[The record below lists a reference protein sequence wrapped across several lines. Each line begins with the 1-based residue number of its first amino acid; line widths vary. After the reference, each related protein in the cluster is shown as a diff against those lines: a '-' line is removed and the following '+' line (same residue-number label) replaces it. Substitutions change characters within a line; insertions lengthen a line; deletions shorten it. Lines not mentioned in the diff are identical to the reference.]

1 MQHRKSEVA
10 ALARVHISHVHPITA
25 DSAYRLYSERIDN
38 ETLAV
43 ICAGLSEEKEMC
55 FYWQVGDDAYLD
67 DATFGD
73 VVKFD
78 DLRYNNE
85 LGLYDSRF
93 FSPR

>member
-10 ALARVHISHVHPITA
+10 ALAGVHVSQVHILTA
-25 DSAYRLYSERIDN
+25 DSAFRLYAGRMDN
-38 ETLAV
+38 EVLAV
-43 ICAGLSEEKEMC
+43 ICAGLSEEKELC
-55 FYWQVGDDAYLD
+55 YYWQVGDDAYLD

-78 DLRYNNE
+78 DLRYNSE

-93 FSPR
+93 F